1 MSVAF
6 NPTGG
11 SMVIAYA
18 DDSTEVSLPITQ
30 PAPTHL
36 AVVNADTA
44 HVIVVNAGF
53 VDGDVDAV
61 VPTSDQNGKGLVVGP
76 LDTAYFALAS
86 TRGSESGNLYIS
98 VAGVS
103 VTGNVYITPGI
114 ADPVVFQGY

>member
-11 SMVIAYA
+11 SMVIAYV
-18 DDSTEVSLPITQ
+18 DDSTEVSLAITQ

-36 AVVNADTA
+36 AVVNPDTA
-44 HVIVVNAGF
+44 NVIVVNAGF
-53 VDGDVDAV
+53 VDGDVDAI
-61 VPTSDQNGKGLVVGP
+61 VPTSDQNGVGLVVGP
-76 LDTAYFALAS
+76 GDTAYFALAS

-103 VTGNVYITPGI
+103 ASGNVYITPGI
-114 ADPVVFQGY
+114 ADPVVFKGY

>member
-11 SMVIAYA
+11 SLVVAYA
-18 DDSTEVSLPITQ
+18 DDSTDISVPVTQ

-44 HVIVVNAGF
+44 NVIVVNAGF
-53 VDGDVDAV
+53 DDFEVDAI
-61 VPTSDQNGKGLVVGP
+61 VPTSGQNGQGLVVGP

-86 TRGSESGNLYIS
+86 TRASESGNLYIS

-103 VTGNVYITPGI
+103 ATGNVYITPGI
-114 ADPVVFQGY
+114 ADPVVYKGF